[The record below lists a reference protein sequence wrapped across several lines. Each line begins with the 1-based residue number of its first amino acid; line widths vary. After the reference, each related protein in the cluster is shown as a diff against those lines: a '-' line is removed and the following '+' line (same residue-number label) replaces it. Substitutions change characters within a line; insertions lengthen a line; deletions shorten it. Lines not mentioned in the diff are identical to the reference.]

1 MITQYGDGFVC
12 LVCQKT
18 FTVRCNAKSH
28 VEARHVAS
36 AGVSCDICGFVSKTR
51 DSYRKHL
58 KNKHSNQVPT
68 P

>member
-18 FTVRCNAKSH
+18 FAVRCNAKFH
-28 VEARHVAS
+28 VEARHVTS
-36 AGVSCDICGFVSKTR
+36 AGVSCHLCGFVCKTR

-58 KNKHSNQVPT
+58 KNKHSANQ
-68 P
+68 

>member
-1 MITQYGDGFVC
+1 MITQYGDGYVC

-18 FTVRCNAKSH
+18 FAVRCNAKSH

-36 AGVSCDICGFVSKTR
+36 AGVACHLCGFVSKTR

-58 KNKHSNQVPT
+58 KNKHSNNQ
-68 P
+68 